1 MQFRNGVFIITEEK
15 YCPLYNVGE
24 ELHVDEGVLRLP
36 AAKPTCLTLT
46 RDLIELAMED
56 IAFEQYLQGSRQ
68 KTKFECGG
76 CTGIIRFEFKKEKE
90 YATIQMKLLAAAER
104 REKLK
109 STARFAG
116 LLRTIDIF
124 QPLSDDDLLDLATM
138 LKLEDYNWGFPIIQ
152 KGDPASNLFII
163 IAGRVEVMDE
173 DGVTLAE
180 MGRGDVFGEMSLLS
194 GDRVTTTI
202 MAMEPCKIA
211 SLSQKNFRHVLN
223 RFPALQVFFYKLLV
237 GRITAINFQR
247 AEELTSGMVGQLA
260 DIPPIELCQMI
271 NANQKTGRL
280 KLEAGQEKARLLFN
294 EGELVFA
301 TCKGKKG
308 KEAFYEA
315 LAISDGRFKFVHGL
329 SLRELELDVIGGFMG
344 MLMEGMQR
352 IDDTAAKSW
361 RS

>member
-24 ELHVDEGVLRLP
+24 ELQVDEGVLRLP

-46 RDLIELAMED
+46 KDLIEMALEEV
-56 IAFEQYLQGSRQ
+56 AFEQYLQGSRQ

-76 CTGIIRFEFKKEKE
+76 CTGIIRFEFKKKKE
-90 YATIQMKLLAAAER
+90 FATIQMKLLAAAER

-109 STARFAG
+109 SVARFAG
-116 LLRTIDIF
+116 LLRTIEIF
-124 QPLSDDDLLDLATM
+124 EPLSDDDLLDLATM

-152 KGDPASNLFII
+152 KGDPASSLFII
-163 IAGRVEVMDE
+163 ISGRVEVMDE

-194 GDRVTTTI
+194 GDMVTTTI

-211 SLSQKNFRHVLN
+211 SLSMKNFRHVLN

-237 GRITAINFQR
+237 GRITAINVQR
-247 AEELTSGMVGQLA
+247 AEELASGMVGQLA
-260 DIPPIELCQMI
+260 DIPLIELCQMI
-271 NANQKTGRL
+271 NSNQKTGRL
-280 KLEAGQEKARLLFN
+280 KLEVGEEKAHIFFN
-294 EGELVFA
+294 EGELVYA
-301 TCKGKKG
+301 SYNGKEG
-308 KEAFYEA
+308 KEAFFRA

-329 SLRELELDVIGGFMG
+329 GRREMAYDVIGGFMG
-344 MLMEGMQR
+344 LLMEGIKR
-352 IDDTAAKSW
+352 IDDTD
-361 RS
+361 